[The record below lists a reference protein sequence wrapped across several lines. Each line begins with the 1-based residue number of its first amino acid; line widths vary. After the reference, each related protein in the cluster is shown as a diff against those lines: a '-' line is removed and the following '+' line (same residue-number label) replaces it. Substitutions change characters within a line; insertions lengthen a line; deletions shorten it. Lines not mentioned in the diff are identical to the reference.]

1 MDFWTVGANP
11 TEFPE
16 VTLPS
21 GSRSNSREVNVL
33 FTSAGR
39 RVELLRAFQR
49 AYRELRL
56 KGKIVATDI
65 NPLAPTFQVADSTH
79 TVPPLEDPRYIPALL
94 DIVRRERVA
103 LVFPL
108 IDPDI
113 PILAG
118 RKAEF
123 EEAGA
128 KVMTPPADGAETA
141 HDKWKTFQLFQSL
154 GLPCARTWL
163 PADLRMDSL
172 EFPLFIKPRCGSA
185 GKGAFRVENRSQLD
199 FFLTYVEDP
208 VIQECLPGPEITSD
222 VICSAG
228 GEVWAVVSRRR
239 IEIRAGEVAKGVTVW
254 DERIAEGCIK
264 VARGIH
270 AAGPIT
276 VQCMMRGGDP
286 FFTEVNA
293 RFGGGCPL
301 GIAAGANSPQWYLA
315 EAAGLAQK
323 IPPMGSYIRDLYMTR
338 FDDSFFIGNRMQG
351 NPRKDKESPHR

>member
-1 MDFWTVGANP
+1 
-11 TEFPE
+11 
-16 VTLPS
+16 LPS
-21 GSRSNSREVNVL
+21 ASRSNPREVNVL

-49 AYRELRL
+49 AYKELRL
-56 KGKIVATDI
+56 KGKIVITDI
-65 NPLAPTFQVADSTH
+65 HPLAPTFQVADSTH
-79 TVPPLEDPRYIPALL
+79 MVPPLEDPRYIPALL

-113 PILAG
+113 PLLAG

-128 KVMTPPADGAETA
+128 KVMTPPADGAEAA
-141 HDKWKTFQLFQSL
+141 HDKWKTFQLFQTL
-154 GLPCARTWL
+154 GLPCASTWL
-163 PADLRMDSL
+163 PTDLLKDSL
-172 EFPLFIKPRCGSA
+172 TFPLFIKPRFGSA
-185 GKGAFRVENRSQLD
+185 GKGAFRVENRSQLE

-208 VIQECLPGPEITSD
+208 VVQECLSGPEITSD

-254 DERIAEGCIK
+254 DGQIAEGCIK
-264 VARGIH
+264 VARGIR

-276 VQCMMRGGDP
+276 VQCMMRSGDP
-286 FFTEVNA
+286 FFTEINA

-301 GIAAGANSPQWYLA
+301 GIAAGADSPRWYLA
-315 EAAGLAQK
+315 EAAGLPPQT
-323 IPPMGSYIRDLYMTR
+323 PPMGNYTRDLYMTR
-338 FDDSFFIGNRMQG
+338 FDDSFFIGDPMQNKPG
-351 NPRKDKESPHR
+351 KAGEKTHR